1 LKTVLKYVIIK
12 KMKVKNDFST
22 ILVIVLNKFA
32 QPDMRMSGF
41 FYQKCK
47 SYDFIIDE
55 KSKEVKGI

>member
-1 LKTVLKYVIIK
+1 
-12 KMKVKNDFST
+12 MKVKNDFST